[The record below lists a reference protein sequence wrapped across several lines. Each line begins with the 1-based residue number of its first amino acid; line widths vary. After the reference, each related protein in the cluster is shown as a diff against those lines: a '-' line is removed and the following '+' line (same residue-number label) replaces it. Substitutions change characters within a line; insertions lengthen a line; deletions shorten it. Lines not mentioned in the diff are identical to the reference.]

1 MGKPSK
7 PFERYRTRSALFL
20 MIYAVTALIFGVPN
34 ISIVTPESDRTLG
47 IILITSLLV
56 VTRLIGYAKIA
67 GYTLLDP
74 EIIKRNSGRIAF
86 AVWTITIV
94 MIANA
99 AYFLYRFSLTDISV
113 VAVSAGCLAS
123 AGVMISHLL
132 QSRDRGISR
141 SSLMRMVS
149 GILIAIGCADICIL
163 RYGPLSPIIG
173 LITLFFGIYTE
184 RKPLSLAG
192 KQTLAAACGAAGAG
206 IIVYFLRYY
215 LDPSLIGQTAV
226 QPQFAILIGAA
237 LTATGLLYYIYSRR
251 VYASEPV

>member
-1 MGKPSK
+1 
-7 PFERYRTRSALFL
+7 

-67 GYTLLDP
+67 GYTLLEP

-86 AVWTITIV
+86 AVWTIAIV
-94 MIANA
+94 IIANA

-113 VAVSAGCLAS
+113 VAVSVGCLAS

-141 SSLMRMVS
+141 TSLMRMVS

-163 RYGPLSPIIG
+163 RYGILSPIIG

-184 RKPLSLAG
+184 RKPLALAG
-192 KQTLAAACGAAGAG
+192 KQTLAAASGAAGAG

-215 LDPSLIGQTAV
+215 LDPSLIGQTPV

-237 LTATGLLYYIYSRR
+237 LTATGLAYYVYSRR
-251 VYASEPV
+251 VYASKPV

>member
-1 MGKPSK
+1 
-7 PFERYRTRSALFL
+7 

-56 VTRLIGYAKIA
+56 VTRFIGYAKIA
-67 GYTLLDP
+67 GYTLLEP

-86 AVWTITIV
+86 AVWTIAIV
-94 MIANA
+94 IIANA

-113 VAVSAGCLAS
+113 VAVSVGCLAS

-132 QSRDRGISR
+132 ASRNRGISR

-163 RYGPLSPIIG
+163 RYGILSPIIG

-184 RKPLSLAG
+184 RKPLSLAA
-192 KQTLAAACGAAGAG
+192 KQTLAAASGAAGAG

-215 LDPSLIGQTAV
+215 LDPTLIGQTAV

-237 LTATGLLYYIYSRR
+237 LTATGLAYYIYSRR
-251 VYASEPV
+251 VYTSKPV